1 MQCHSWT
8 SFQVAMDAVGK
19 HTVEED
25 VAGYIK
31 AEFDTAYGQCWHC
44 FVGRRFGSYVTHETK
59 KYIFM
64 AIGNLYVLIYK
75 CGQP

>member
-1 MQCHSWT
+1 
-8 SFQVAMDAVGK
+8 MDAVSK
-19 HTVEED
+19 FTIEED
-25 VAGYIK
+25 VAGHIQN
-31 AEFDTAYGQCWHC
+31 EFNTEYGQSWHI

-75 CGQP
+75 CGSP